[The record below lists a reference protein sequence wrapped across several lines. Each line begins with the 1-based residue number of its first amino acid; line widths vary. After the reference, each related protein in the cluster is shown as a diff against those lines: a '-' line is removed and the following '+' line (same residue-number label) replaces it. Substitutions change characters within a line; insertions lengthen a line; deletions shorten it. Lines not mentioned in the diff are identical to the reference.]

1 MIPCEVI
8 RDLFLL
14 YESKECSKETIQFV
28 EEHTKECETCR
39 IELENLMKPVELVT
53 YQDEFVQKE
62 ISVKKGF
69 KKIRRRWIIS
79 VICIVLILPITGVSI
94 LTKNEI
100 NKESICFSNIDD
112 LYHSRSFLKA
122 IQNKAYVKAFTY
134 LDVKSVYDR
143 LIYGYVFNTKLDEL
157 YEVIIDGETWY
168 IDNSLYLNE
177 YQTYINTGDDM
188 MIWDSLINA
197 NSSHDGMTAIPKE
210 KMSKELLEQLT
221 ASNEGIII
229 FDEESYSNNDEKTY
243 YLWKDDMGREY
254 YFPEQRQKQT
264 EEGTEISDS
273 ILFMQSRCIPIRAY
287 DDLIK
292 GKREEEAVIKAY
304 VDYYRDMG
312 FETYKEKS
320 KKYFLENMK
329 RFEEEGY
336 TISSFDLNPYYY
348 YNEPNREWTITATLK
363 LYQDGILCE
372 EQSQYGNV
380 KQNVRNSL
388 SIDST
393 NNGIALHSSYL
404 GLRLEDPME
413 RAINYLGL
421 TEDVDNYFGY

>member
-39 IELENLMKPVELVT
+39 IELENLMKPIELVIDK
-53 YQDEFVQKE
+53 DEFAQKD
-62 ISVKKGF
+62 ISVKKGL

-122 IQNKAYVKAFTY
+122 IQNKDYEKAFTY

-188 MIWDSLINA
+188 MIWDSLINT

-273 ILFMQSRCIPIRAY
+273 ILFMQSRCIPKRAY